1 MTENDLIVAAPWI
14 LFGAALATVCILLI
28 RARCGGPGSHPPLRH
43 HERHRDGPRPI
54 RSCRKDR

>member
-1 MTENDLIVAAPWI
+1 MTGNDLIVAAPWI

-28 RARCGGPGSHPPLRH
+28 RARGGGPGSHATPRR
-43 HERHRDGPRPI
+43 HERHRDGPPPI